1 MRIYPAID
9 IKDGKCVRLFKGDY
23 GKVTVYNDSPLE
35 VAKEFAACGAEFIHL
50 VDLDGARDGESINK
64 KIIFEIANTL
74 DIPVQT
80 GGGIRDIKTV
90 EEYINNGINRV
101 ILGTAAI
108 QNPEFLIEAIE
119 KFDEK
124 IVVGIDAK
132 DGYAAY
138 SGWEKISGKKAV
150 EFAKEVEKI
159 GGKTII
165 YTDIATDGTLK
176 GPSLKST
183 KEMAEAVSIDIIA
196 SGGVSS
202 FEDVKKLKETGVEGV
217 IVGKAI
223 YEKKIDLKAAL
234 KEI

>member
-1 MRIYPAID
+1 MRIYPAVD

-35 VAKEFAACGAEFIHL
+35 VAKEFEKCGANFIHL

-64 KIIFEIANTL
+64 NIIFEIANTL
-74 DIPVQT
+74 GIPVQT

-90 EEYINNGINRV
+90 EEYINNGVNRV

-108 QNPEFLIEAIE
+108 NNPEFLTEAIE
-119 KFDEK
+119 KFGEK

-138 SGWEKISGKKAV
+138 SGWERLSGKKAV

-176 GPSLKST
+176 GPSLEST
-183 KEMAEAVSIDIIA
+183 REMVEAVSIDIVA

-202 FEDVKKLKETGVEGV
+202 FEDILKLKETGVEGV
-217 IVGKAI
+217 VVGKAI
-223 YEKKIDLKAAL
+223 YENKIDLKEAL

>member
-23 GKVTVYNDSPLE
+23 DKVTVYNDNPIE
-35 VAKEFAACGAEFIHL
+35 VAYKFKECGAEFIHL
-50 VDLDGARDGESINK
+50 VDLDGARDGGSINK
-64 KIIFEIANTL
+64 NIIFDIAKKL

-90 EEYINNGINRV
+90 EEYISNGINRV

-108 QNPEFLIEAIE
+108 NDPEFLIEAIE
-119 KFDEK
+119 KFGEK

-138 SGWEKISGKKAV
+138 SGWEKLSGKKAV

-176 GPSLKST
+176 GPSLQST
-183 KEMAEAVSIDIIA
+183 KEMVEAVNIDIIA

-202 FEDVKKLKETGVEGV
+202 FEDIKSLKEIGVEGA

-223 YEKKIDLKAAL
+223 YENKVDLKTVL

>member
-1 MRIYPAID
+1 MTIYPAID
-9 IKDGKCVRLFKGDY
+9 IKDGKCVRLYKGDY
-23 GKVTVYNDSPLE
+23 NKITVYNDNPLE
-35 VAKEFAACGAEFIHL
+35 VAKEFESLGAKFIHL

-64 KIIFEIANTL
+64 NIIFEIAKSVN
-74 DIPVQT
+74 IPVQT
-80 GGGIRDIKTV
+80 GGGIRDLKTV
-90 EEYINNGINRV
+90 KEYIENGINRV

-108 QNPEFLIEAIE
+108 NDPEFLIEAI
-119 KFDEK
+119 KTYKEK

-138 SGWEKISGKKAV
+138 SGWEKLSGKRAV

-176 GPSLKST
+176 GPSLSST
-183 KEMAEAVSIDIIA
+183 KELIDAVNIDIIA

-202 FEDVKKLKETGVEGV
+202 YEDLVEIKKINAEGV
-217 IVGKAI
+217 IVGRAI
-223 YEKKIDLKAAL
+223 YEGKIDLKRTF
-234 KEI
+234 KEF

>member
-1 MRIYPAID
+1 MTIYPAID
-9 IKDGKCVRLFKGDY
+9 IKDGKCVRLYKGDY
-23 GKVTVYNDSPLE
+23 DKVTVYNESPLE
-35 VAKEFAACGAEFIHL
+35 VAMEFEKLGAEFIHV

-64 KIIFEIANTL
+64 KIIFEIANKL
-74 DIPVQT
+74 NIPVQT
-80 GGGIRDIKTV
+80 GGGIRSLETIR
-90 EEYINNGINRV
+90 EYISNGINRV

-108 QNPEFLIEAIE
+108 NDTEFLINAINE
-119 KFDEK
+119 FKEK
-124 IVVGIDAK
+124 IVIGIDAK
-132 DGYAAY
+132 DGYVAY
-138 SGWEKISGKKAV
+138 SGWEKLSSKKAV
-150 EFAKEVEKI
+150 DFAKEVERL

-183 KEMAEAVSIDIIA
+183 KELIDAVSVDIIA

-202 FEDVKKLKETGVEGV
+202 LEDIKNLKEIKPEGV

-223 YEKKIDLKAAL
+223 YEGRVNLKEAL